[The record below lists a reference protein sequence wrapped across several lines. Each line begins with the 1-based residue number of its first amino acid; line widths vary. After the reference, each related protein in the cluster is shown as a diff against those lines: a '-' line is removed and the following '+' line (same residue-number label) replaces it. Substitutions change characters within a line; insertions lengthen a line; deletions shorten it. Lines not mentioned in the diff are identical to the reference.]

1 MINTVAQE
9 GTFMR
14 KHRIAVVLA
23 ASLTLSGGLGA
34 QDVSPP
40 PAESESQPITEP
52 RILGRRPVENGDA
65 DRAPIPRDCIET
77 WRCLDASAV
86 DSEPAELV
94 EYIPPLEDP
103 DDQLAVE
110 PESESERLIAP
121 NGATGQPAPVRRVTR
136 ASRGVRVGPG
146 TAPWMAQ
153 IQRPVRVNHLA
164 QRDLDWEDRQFCGG
178 AYIAPGWIVTAAHCL
193 TDKGKPIKPLGYRVR
208 LGVSNIERGE
218 TGATYKIINVY
229 QGVGYNGSSYANDI
243 ALIQFAT
250 DSLTEN
256 RRIRLERVRIDGAVP
271 AARQFAGKIAQFYGW
286 GRTERDRPSGP
297 LQFGRIRLL
306 ADTDCN
312 ALMNSRIALCGQGY
326 GAINATQ
333 CKGDSGGPLIWRD
346 EAERA
351 VLVGVVSHNTEEVA
365 CGRQSKP
372 GVFTRISAH
381 KAWIE
386 RFTGKLP

>member
-1 MINTVAQE
+1 
-9 GTFMR
+9 MR
-14 KHRIAVVLA
+14 KRRNFVVLA
-23 ASLTLSGGLGA
+23 AALTLSGGLGA
-34 QDVSPP
+34 QDVAPE
-40 PAESESQPITEP
+40 PAQSESEPISEP
-52 RILGRRPVENGDA
+52 RILGRRPVENEEIE
-65 DRAPIPRDCIET
+65 RAPVPRDCSHA
-77 WRCLDASAV
+77 WLCLDASAV
-86 DSEPAELV
+86 DSEQAELAG
-94 EYIPPLEDP
+94 YIASFEDQP
-103 DDQLAVE
+103 APQPE
-110 PESESERLIAP
+110 PERLIAP
-121 NGATGQPAPVRRVTR
+121 NGPDGQPAPIRLVHR
-136 ASRGVRVGPG
+136 ASRGVRTREG

-153 IQRPVRVNHLA
+153 IQRPLRVAHLA

-193 TDKGKPIKPLGYRVR
+193 TDKGRPIKDLNYRVR

-218 TGATYKIINVY
+218 TGATYKIVNVY

-250 DSLTEN
+250 DALTEN
-256 RRIRLERVRIDGAVP
+256 RRIRIERVRIDGALP

-286 GRTERDRPSGP
+286 GRTESNRPSAP

-306 ADTDCN
+306 PDTDCN
-312 ALMNSRIALCGQGY
+312 AFMSFRIALCGQGY

-346 EAERA
+346 EDEHA

>member
-1 MINTVAQE
+1 
-9 GTFMR
+9 MR
-14 KHRIAVVLA
+14 KRRFAIVLVV
-23 ASLTLSGGLGA
+23 SLMLSGGLGA
-34 QDVSPP
+34 QDVSPGP
-40 PAESESQPITEP
+40 SEIESQPITEP

-65 DRAPIPRDCIET
+65 DRATIPRDCIET
-77 WRCLDASAV
+77 WRCLDATAL

-103 DDQLAVE
+103 EDHLAVE

-121 NGATGQPAPVRRVTR
+121 NGAAGQPAPVRRVTR
-136 ASRGVRVGPG
+136 ASRGVRAGPG

-178 AYIAPGWIVTAAHCL
+178 ALIAPGWIVTAAHCL
-193 TDKGKPIKPLGYRVR
+193 NDKGKAILGLKYRVR

-218 TGATYKIINVY
+218 TGATYRIVAVY
-229 QGVGYNGSSYANDI
+229 QGVGYNGSTYANDI
-243 ALIQFAT
+243 ALIRFAP
-250 DSLTEN
+250 DADTEN
-256 RRIRLERVRIDGAVP
+256 RRIRIGRVRIDGAP
-271 AARQFAGKIAQFYGW
+271 PTARKFTGEIAKFYGW
-286 GRTERDRPSGP
+286 GRTERDHPSGP

-386 RFTGKLP
+386 SFTGKLP